1 MNNGNNN
8 NDDDDNLY
16 SGYVNINA
24 HICHGQC
31 KNKKRNRKDRA
42 KAFAM
47 LRIRVVRTNIKHKHF
62 RISIF
67 LFFGNEQRYLTIN
80 LYNTQFHFIHTNGD
94 RNSGNSSRWI
104 VVIVTSITL
113 GLSLSH
119 FNSPSD
125 GSHSHFSP
133 TPYKYQM
140 APKIYYLT
148 YYLDSTNHQI
158 MAVSLCLLRSH
169 FWTLLRALSL
179 SHTNCHLWYFHYLFF
194 FCPPSV
200 LIKTNFCF
208 VPKISN
214 DHWSPHTTGTTFST
228 TSYKNVCWNHCT
240 LHCTSLF
247 VLFINF
253 IFVTYHSTFVWGG
266 QRNQKIN
273 KYIWAVIKYRKHLI
287 NTLCGKINHNM
298 KHKRQ
303 RK

>member
-148 YYLDSTNHQI
+148 YYLDSTNHRI

-214 DHWSPHTTGTTFST
+214 DHWCAGDHWHNFFNNIVQKCVLKPLHTP
-228 TSYKNVCWNHCT
+228 
-240 LHCTSLF
+240 LHL
-247 VLFINF
+247 
-253 IFVTYHSTFVWGG
+253 
-266 QRNQKIN
+266 
-273 KYIWAVIKYRKHLI
+273 
-287 NTLCGKINHNM
+287 TLCLVH
-298 KHKRQ
+298 
-303 RK
+303 